1 MNIRSGNF
9 NPLPPHGGRRVYLDR
24 RKTKWKF
31 QSTPSAWR
39 ETRLVIIPFNARFT
53 FQSTPSAWRETAC
66 CPAAFLHYR
75 YFNPL
80 PPHGGRQALN
90 IGFPQCSHIS
100 IHSLRMEGD
109 AGYSYSTFSVFLF
122 QSTPSAW
129 RETIHVKRYRLRVCI
144 SIHSLRMEGDASGVV
159 ASFALYIS
167 IHSLRMEGDYSR
179 AYIDLASGISIHSL
193 RMEGDANSFFSALYL
208 LFQSTPSAWRETRV
222 QAKTKTLRGISIHS
236 LRMEGDYLIIPES

>member
-80 PPHGGRQALN
+80 PPHGGRQSPGRIDSQHDN
-90 IGFPQCSHIS
+90 IS

-109 AGYSYSTFSVFLF
+109 VRRQFALLLSD
-122 QSTPSAW
+122 
-129 RETIHVKRYRLRVCI
+129 I
-144 SIHSLRMEGDASGVV
+144 SIHSLRMEGDFILDWKKSHLRNFNPLPPHGGRHWSGKALKVIKYFNPLPPHGGRQLTQHRFASHCV
-159 ASFALYIS
+159 IS
-167 IHSLRMEGDYSR
+167 IHSLRMEGDEQFR
-179 AYIDLASGISIHSL
+179 QFIDSG
-193 RMEGDANSFFSALYL
+193 
-208 LFQSTPSAWRETRV
+208 
-222 QAKTKTLRGISIHS
+222 K
-236 LRMEGDYLIIPES
+236 

>member
-80 PPHGGRQALN
+80 PPHGGRQSPGRIDSQHDN
-90 IGFPQCSHIS
+90 IS

-109 AGYSYSTFSVFLF
+109 VRRQFALLLSD
-122 QSTPSAW
+122 
-129 RETIHVKRYRLRVCI
+129 I
-144 SIHSLRMEGDASGVV
+144 SIHSLRMEGDFILDWKKS
-159 ASFALYIS
+159 
-167 IHSLRMEGDYSR
+167 HLRNFNPLPPHGGRQPLVSVGLDCN
-179 AYIDLASGISIHSL
+179 GISIHSL
-193 RMEGDANSFFSALYL
+193 RMEGDVLGG
-208 LFQSTPSAWRETRV
+208 R
-222 QAKTKTLRGISIHS
+222 LRQRQGISIHS
-236 LRMEGDYLIIPES
+236 LRMEGDPCFFIPF